1 MRISDWSSDVCSSDL
16 SLQVLSLAHVDP
28 PQRRAVRDKPEFLP
42 GRTRP
47 PVVAQPGCHREEQS
61 EERQQRGTAAGK
73 IAVQRPQETLRHR
86 LALGYESC
94 DLSRHYVPPDLLIWG
109 SLGATLRRIR
119 YRGGSRKSRQ
129 TTGKTEFCQ
138 DFRSAHRDRP
148 DRKSGVKGKRR

>member
-1 MRISDWSSDVCSSDL
+1 MVVLVFVGCFFFKQKTADEMRISDWSSDVCSSDL
-16 SLQVLSLAHVDP
+16 
-28 PQRRAVRDKPEFLP
+28 
-42 GRTRP
+42 
-47 PVVAQPGCHREEQS
+47 
-61 EERQQRGTAAGK
+61 
-73 IAVQRPQETLRHR
+73 R

-138 DFRSAHRDRP
+138 DFRSANRDRP
-148 DRKSGVKGKRR
+148 AEAKLWFRSLRGCRLTAPGGLDRKSTRLNSSH

>member
-16 SLQVLSLAHVDP
+16 
-28 PQRRAVRDKPEFLP
+28 
-42 GRTRP
+42 
-47 PVVAQPGCHREEQS
+47 VAQPGCHREEQS

-129 TTGKTEFCQ
+129 TTGKTEYCQ
-138 DFRSAHRDRP
+138 DFRSAQRDRP
-148 DRKSGVKGKRR
+148 AEANRTTVVEGKRVSVRDNIGGHRLNQKKKQKKH

>member
-1 MRISDWSSDVCSSDL
+1 MGISDWSSDVCSSDL
-16 SLQVLSLAHVDP
+16 KV
-28 PQRRAVRDKPEFLP
+28 
-42 GRTRP
+42 
-47 PVVAQPGCHREEQS
+47 
-61 EERQQRGTAAGK
+61 
-73 IAVQRPQETLRHR
+73 AVQRPQETLRHR

-138 DFRSAHRDRP
+138 DFRSANRDRP
-148 DRKSGVKGKRR
+148 AEAKLWFRSLRGCRLTAPGGLQPPRECSAATCSRCPSSRSPSNWGRDRKS